1 MKERKQSIEF
11 IKKQGLNAFLD
22 YASVGIILVDSKMEI
37 ILVNRFVQEMFGY
50 TKEELQFKKIDLLIP
65 ARFHAN
71 HDKHQARYFEHP
83 QNRPMGLGMD
93 LYAVKKDGTEFP
105 VEVSLGT
112 YKIGDEVF
120 VISFVNDIT
129 LRKENEASIKRLN
142 AELEKK
148 VLERTEALAEAI
160 VKLQNQI
167 KETEE
172 AESELA
178 VSLAKEKEL
187 GELKSRFVS
196 MASHEFRTP
205 LSTINSSA
213 YLLQKYNTTEDQPKR
228 EKHLERI
235 ISSVNTMTD
244 ILEDFLSVGKME
256 EGKVIAKIVECDIQE
271 QVNHV
276 INQMKPIV
284 KEGQEIHY
292 SHVGP
297 VRVWADPSL
306 MKHICLNLLSNAVKF
321 SPPHQAIQVRTDTSQ
336 RPWVLIV
343 EDQGIGISQEDQKY
357 LYDRF
362 YRGANA
368 SNIQGTGLGLHIV
381 SKYTGMMDGTITC
394 ESELNVGTRFILRFP

>member
-1 MKERKQSIEF
+1 MKVRQSIEF

-22 YASVGIILVDSKMEI
+22 YASVGIILVDSNLEI
-37 ILVNRFVQEMFGY
+37 ILVNKFTLELFGY
-50 TKEELQFKKIDLLIP
+50 SMEELQYKKIDLLIP
-65 ARFHAN
+65 ARFHN
-71 HDKHQARYFEHP
+71 KHEQHQGRYFSHP

-129 LRKENEASIKRLN
+129 LRKENEASIKKLN
-142 AELEKK
+142 ADLEKK
-148 VLERTEALAEAI
+148 VLERTEALADAI
-160 VKLQNQI
+160 VKLQRQI

-178 VSLAKEKEL
+178 ISLAKEKEL

-213 YLLQKYNTTEDQPKR
+213 YLLQKYKTTEDQSKR

-256 EGKVIAKIVECDIQE
+256 EGKVIAKIVEADIQE
-271 QVNHV
+271 QVNHI

-284 KEGQEIHY
+284 KDGQDILYTHEGP
-292 SHVGP
+292 S
-297 VRVWADPSL
+297 RVWFDPSL

-321 SPPHQAIQVRTDTSQ
+321 SPPNKIIRVRTDTAQ
-336 RPWVLIV
+336 RPWVLVV
-343 EDQGIGISQEDQKY
+343 EDKGIGISKEDQKY

-368 SNIQGTGLGLHIV
+368 ANIQGTGLGLHIV
-381 SKYTGMMDGTITC
+381 SKYTDMMDGSITC
-394 ESELNVGTRFILRFP
+394 ESELNEGTRFILKFP

>member
-65 ARFHAN
+65 ARFHTH

-112 YKIGDEVF
+112 YKIGDEIF

-213 YLLQKYNTTEDQPKR
+213 YLLQKYKTTEDQPKR

-276 INQMKPIV
+276 INQMKPIL
-284 KEGQEIHY
+284 KEGQEIQY

-297 VRVWADPSL
+297 ARVWADPSL

-343 EDQGIGISQEDQKY
+343 EDKGIGISNEDQKY

-381 SKYTGMMDGTITC
+381 SKYTSMMDGTITC
-394 ESELNVGTRFILRFP
+394 ESELNVGSRFILKFP

>member
-22 YASVGIILVDSKMEI
+22 YASVGIILVDSELEI
-37 ILVNRFVQEMFGY
+37 ILVNQFTLELFGY
-50 TKEELQFKKIDLLIP
+50 TMEELQYKKIDLLIP
-65 ARFHAN
+65 ARFHSN
-71 HDKHQARYFEHP
+71 HDKHQARYFNHP
-83 QNRPMGLGMD
+83 QNRPMGLGLD
-93 LYAVKKDGTEFP
+93 LFAIKKDGTEFP
-105 VEVSLGT
+105 VEVSLGS

-129 LRKENEASIKRLN
+129 LRKQNEASIKKLN

-148 VLERTEALAEAI
+148 VLERTEALADAI
-160 VKLQNQI
+160 VKLQRQI

-178 VSLAKEKEL
+178 ISLAKEKEL

-213 YLLQKYNTTEDQPKR
+213 YLLQKYKTTEEQSKR

-256 EGKVIAKIVECDIQE
+256 EGKVIAKIVEADIRE
-271 QVNHV
+271 QVNH
-276 INQMKPIV
+276 IIDQMKPIV
-284 KEGQEIHY
+284 KEGQEILY
-292 SHVGP
+292 THVGP
-297 VRVWADPSL
+297 TRVWFDPSL
-306 MKHICLNLLSNAVKF
+306 MKHICMNLLSNAVKF
-321 SPPHQAIQVRTDTSQ
+321 SPVNQPIRVCTDTTQ
-336 RPWVLIV
+336 RPWLLSV
-343 EDQGIGISQEDQKY
+343 EDRGIGISKEDQKY

-368 SNIQGTGLGLHIV
+368 ANIQGTGLGLHIV
-381 SKYTGMMDGTITC
+381 SKYTDMMDGNISC
-394 ESELNVGTRFILRFP
+394 ESELNEGTRFILKFP